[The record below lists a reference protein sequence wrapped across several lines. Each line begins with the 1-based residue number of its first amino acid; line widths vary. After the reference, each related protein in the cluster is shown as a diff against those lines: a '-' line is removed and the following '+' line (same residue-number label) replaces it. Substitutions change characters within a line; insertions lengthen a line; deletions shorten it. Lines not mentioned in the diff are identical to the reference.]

1 MVILGLVVLLVGVI
15 LVLVGLFATGY
26 DLNDSGR
33 TVVAI
38 FKNDTTPEVVFLLGV
53 ASALFVVLGL
63 WLMKA
68 GAKQGWKRR
77 KEHKRLNE
85 LSQKLDDVEAERRR
99 DDLSGRDDES

>member
-1 MVILGLVVLLVGVI
+1 MVILGLVVLLVGAI

-53 ASALFVVLGL
+53 GSGLLVVLGL

-99 DDLSGRDDES
+99 EDLSGRDDDN